1 LTEIPLKELQA
12 VFEEF
17 EKEYV
22 ANEKTL
28 NDKNQKID
36 KRIANYQELL
46 DNPNVTAL
54 ERYVTSYFALNE
66 SHKSVA
72 LLTQQLQN
80 NILLRFMIFANTS
93 IISIADTLSKMEKAP
108 ISQNDK
114 ETIENLKK
122 QLTEIQ
128 KSTSDMQPYVDML
141 RTAIEKKNKWL
152 KENR

>member
-1 LTEIPLKELQA
+1 MTEIPLKELQA